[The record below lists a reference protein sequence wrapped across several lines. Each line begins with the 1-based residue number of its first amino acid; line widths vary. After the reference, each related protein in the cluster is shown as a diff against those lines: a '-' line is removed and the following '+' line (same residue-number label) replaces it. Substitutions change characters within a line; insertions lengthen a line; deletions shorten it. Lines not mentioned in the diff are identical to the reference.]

1 MGYLHGIGE
10 GEANNPRIER
20 APSQNTE
27 EGGKEYDQVSKHLE
41 AN

>member
-1 MGYLHGIGE
+1 MEYLHSIGE
-10 GEANNPRIER
+10 GQANNPRIEGTS
-20 APSQNTE
+20 SQNTE